1 MIFGIAVGD
10 ANGLL
15 VTLGDIVAT
24 KHLTQNN
31 FSNFVSLK
39 ALYTLGRI
47 V

>member
-1 MIFGIAVGD
+1 MWTVVAEWLSLPPTLD
-10 ANGLL
+10 RLL
-15 VTLGDIVAT
+15 WQAMD
-24 KHLTQNN
+24 LTQNN